1 LIGLLRVREIVRGR
15 RDCDFVSNVVKI
27 GKKIE
32 KLCGEVWKI
41 VERKN
46 IDCLVGKR
54 GNEWLGLKKGM
65 ERN

>member
-1 LIGLLRVREIVRGR
+1 MIGLLRVREIVRGR
-15 RDCDFVSNVVKI
+15 RDCDFVSNVVRI

>member
-15 RDCDFVSNVVKI
+15 RDCDFVSNVVRI

>member
-1 LIGLLRVREIVRGR
+1 MIGLLRVREIVRGR

-54 GNEWLGLKKGM
+54 GNKWLGLKKGM

>member
-1 LIGLLRVREIVRGR
+1 MIGLLRVGEIVRGR
-15 RDCDFVSNVVKI
+15 RDCEFVSNVERI
-27 GKKIE
+27 LKKVE
-32 KLCGEVWKI
+32 KVCGEMWKI

>member
-1 LIGLLRVREIVRGR
+1 MIGLLRVREIVRGR